1 MQRFDLVDGVQLG
14 FEDMTVLMNKPR
26 EPTGHYKYSQSYE
39 DIARV
44 IQTLCGDQALE
55 SLHRFFE
62 AIVLSVAVRNGDAH
76 LKNFGL
82 LYDHPAAG
90 HAPRLSPLYD
100 VVTTAAYDDLNLRTG
115 KMQTDRTL
123 ALKLNK
129 SKNYPTRETLI
140 AFGKQHCHIR
150 SPEKSIERIGDA
162 MHDTLAAHGSRV
174 ESGFLDRMSRE
185 WQEGLASISPPRKHV
200 I

>member
-1 MQRFDLVDGVQLG
+1 MKTKHLIVATPQGFAGDLL
-14 FEDMTVLMNKPR
+14 R
-26 EPTGHYKYSQSYE
+26 ESQYVFNYGNT
-39 DIARV
+39 D
-44 IQTLCGDQALE
+44 
-55 SLHRFFE
+55 
-62 AIVLSVAVRNGDAH
+62 
-76 LKNFGL
+76 
-82 LYDHPAAG
+82 PACE
-90 HAPRLSPLYD
+90 
-100 VVTTAAYDDLNLRTG
+100 
-115 KMQTDRTL
+115 DRTL